1 MALLGVWQLVRF
13 EKSSSP
19 SVGAEKERSSKEEE
33 KKKKKRRRKD
43 WYLERKVEWGKDKLE
58 DPPTPTQ
65 IR

>member
-43 WYLERKVEWGKDKLE
+43 WYLERKVE
-58 DPPTPTQ
+58 
-65 IR
+65 